1 MALDDEA
8 ALARLAAALP
18 LRFEAGRVLLD
29 GRDVSEALRSEQT
42 GMDAS
47 ALAPL
52 PAVRAALLHLQ
63 RSMARLPGLV
73 ADGRDMGTVVFA
85 DAPLKVFLTASA
97 ETRAERR
104 YKQLAAKGISA
115 NIARLRDDLQA
126 RDARDAS
133 RAAAPLKAAQ
143 DALALDNSCLSIEQ
157 SVQQV
162 LDWWQGRQPF

>member
-1 MALDDEA
+1 M
-8 ALARLAAALP
+8 
-18 LRFEAGRVLLD
+18 
-29 GRDVSEALRSEQT
+29 SEALRSEQT

-47 ALAPL
+47 TLTPLL
-52 PAVRAALLHLQ
+52 PAVRAALLNLQ
-63 RSMARLPGLV
+63 RGMARLPGLV

-162 LDWWQGRQPF
+162 LDWWQDRQPF